1 MYAVLI
7 VILLL
12 TCVVLVTAVLLQAG
26 QGGGLASLGGGAGT
40 EVFMGGRQAVTVLT
54 HITRWTAGF
63 FLLLA
68 FVLSIMSARGGQPTS
83 VLEGNV
89 PAPQPV
95 QTAPLPLETSPAPAQ
110 PQAPAPSQQQP
121 PNR

>member
-7 VILLL
+7 VVLLL
-12 TCVVLVTAVLLQAG
+12 TCLVLVASVLMQAG

-54 HITRWTAGF
+54 HITRWSAGI

-83 VLEGNV
+83 VLEGNI

-95 QTAPLPLETSPAPAQ
+95 QTTPLPLETSPAPTQ
-110 PQAPAPSQQQP
+110 QQAPAPSQPQT

>member
-1 MYAVLI
+1 MYGVLVFLLI
-7 VILLL
+7 V
-12 TCVVLVTAVLLQAG
+12 TCCVLVASVLLQAG

-40 EVFMGGRQAVTVLT
+40 EVLMGGRQAVTILT
-54 HITRWTAGF
+54 HLTRWSAGI

-68 FVLSIMSARGGQPTS
+68 MVLQIMSARGGRPTS
-83 VLEGNV
+83 VLEGNI

-95 QTAPLPLETSPAPAQ
+95 QTAPLPLENAPPGGQQQTPAQ
-110 PQAPAPSQQQP
+110 PQEQP

>member
-1 MYAVLI
+1 MYVALV
-7 VILLL
+7 VILIL
-12 TCVVLVTAVLLQAG
+12 TCCVLVASVLLQAG

-40 EVFMGGRQAVTVLT
+40 DVLMGGRQAVTILT
-54 HITRWTAGF
+54 HATRWSAGI

-68 FVLSIMSARGGQPTS
+68 FILSIMSARGGRPTS
-83 VLEGNV
+83 VLEGNI

-95 QTAPLPLETSPAPAQ
+95 QTTPLPLETAPAAGQQAAPAQ
-110 PQAPAPSQQQP
+110 PSPQT

>member
-7 VILLL
+7 VLLVV
-12 TCVVLVTAVLLQAG
+12 TCFALVASVLLQAG

-40 EVFMGGRQAVTVLT
+40 EVFMGGRQAVTLLT
-54 HITRWTAGF
+54 HITRWSATV

-68 FVLSIMSARGGQPTS
+68 FVLAIMSARGGRPQS
-83 VLEGNV
+83 VLEGNI

-95 QTAPLPLETSPAPAQ
+95 QPAPLPLETSPAPGQ
-110 PQAPAPSQQQP
+110 QQAPAQP
-121 PNR
+121 APQTPNR

>member
-12 TCVVLVTAVLLQAG
+12 TCLVLVASVLMQAG

-54 HITRWTAGF
+54 HITRWSAGI
-63 FLLLA
+63 FLVLA
-68 FVLSIMSARGGQPTS
+68 FVLSIMSARGGQPAS
-83 VLEGNV
+83 VLEGNI

-95 QTAPLPLETSPAPAQ
+95 QTTPLPLETSPAPSQ
-110 PQAPAPSQQQP
+110 QQAPAPSQPQT

>member
-7 VILLL
+7 VVLIL
-12 TCVVLVTAVLLQAG
+12 TCIVLVASVLLQAG

-40 EVFMGGRQAVTVLT
+40 EVLMGGRQAVTILT
-54 HITRWTAGF
+54 HVTRWSAGI

-68 FVLSIMSARGGQPTS
+68 LVLQIMSARGRRPTS

-95 QTAPLPLETSPAPAQ
+95 QSAPLPLETAPAQ
-110 PQAPAPSQQQP
+110 PAPQAP
-121 PNR
+121 NR

>member
-1 MYAVLI
+1 MYALLIVVLI
-7 VILLL
+7 L
-12 TCVVLVTAVLLQAG
+12 TCVVLVTSVLLQAG

-40 EVFMGGRQAVTVLT
+40 EVLMGGRQAVTILT
-54 HITRWTAGF
+54 HVTRWSAGI

-68 FVLSIMSARGGQPTS
+68 FVLSIMSARGGRPAS

-95 QTAPLPLETSPAPAQ
+95 QTAPLPLETAPATGQPQTPAPT
-110 PQAPAPSQQQP
+110 P

>member
-1 MYAVLI
+1 MYTLLI
-7 VILLL
+7 VVLLL
-12 TCVVLVTAVLLQAG
+12 TCLVLVTSVLLQAG

-40 EVFMGGRQAVTVLT
+40 EVFMGGRQAVTILT
-54 HITRWTAGF
+54 HVTRWSAAT

-95 QTAPLPLETSPAPAQ
+95 QTAPLPLEASPAQGQQQAPAPAQ
-110 PQAPAPSQQQP
+110 PQT

>member
-7 VILLL
+7 VVLLL
-12 TCVVLVTAVLLQAG
+12 TCAVLVTSVLLQAG

-54 HITRWTAGF
+54 HVTRWSAGL
-63 FLLLA
+63 FLFLA

-83 VLEGNV
+83 VLEGNIA
-89 PAPQPV
+89 PPQPV
-95 QTAPLPLETSPAPAQ
+95 QTTPLPLETSPAPTQ
-110 PQAPAPSQQQP
+110 QQTPAPSPQQT

>member
-1 MYAVLI
+1 MYGVLI
-7 VILLL
+7 GILLL
-12 TCVVLVTAVLLQAG
+12 TCCVLVTSVLLQAG

-40 EVFMGGRQAVTVLT
+40 EVLMGGRQAVTILT
-54 HITRWTAGF
+54 HVTRWSAGI

-68 FVLSIMSARGGQPTS
+68 FVLAILSARGGRPTS
-83 VLEGNV
+83 VLEGNI

-95 QTAPLPLETSPAPAQ
+95 QTTPLPLQSAPPAGQQQAPAQ
-110 PQAPAPSQQQP
+110 PQSQT

>member
-7 VILLL
+7 VVLIL
-12 TCVVLVTAVLLQAG
+12 TCVVLVASVLLQAG

-40 EVFMGGRQAVTVLT
+40 EVLMGGRQAVTILT
-54 HITRWTAGF
+54 HVTRWSAGI
-63 FLLLA
+63 FLFLA
-68 FVLSIMSARGGQPTS
+68 FVLSIMSARGGRPTS
-83 VLEGNV
+83 VLEGNI

-95 QTAPLPLETSPAPAQ
+95 QTSPLPLETAPATGQPQTPAPT
-110 PQAPAPSQQQP
+110 P